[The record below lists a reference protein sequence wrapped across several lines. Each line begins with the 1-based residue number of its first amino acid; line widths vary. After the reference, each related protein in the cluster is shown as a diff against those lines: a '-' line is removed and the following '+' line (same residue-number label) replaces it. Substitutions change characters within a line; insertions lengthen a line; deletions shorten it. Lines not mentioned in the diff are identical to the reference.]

1 MPRSLSLTS
10 AQINALTTGDNT
22 ILFNA
27 QSRDILLY
35 GGANLEGKIGALEI
49 DNIVGDCLILKY
61 NASSTNYVNFAL
73 SNAGTFNVNVNGGN
87 KKFNIVNHDGST
99 NGLSLGGTLVTSSAD
114 QLNAVNTTPGT
125 AEANKA
131 LVVDGNLDIIGIH
144 NLETD
149 NLTVNGTLV
158 TASATELNYTDIA
171 SAGTAQASKALVVD
185 NNLDIGGLRN
195 LTATGIIDA
204 SSHNGDTKGLKLGGV
219 MVTAFASDINK
230 LSSVMEGTV
239 TASKVLI
246 VDSNKDLASIR
257 NLTSS
262 GDLNLSNHDGSTT
275 GLKLAG
281 TLVTS
286 SASQLNTVNVT
297 PGTATA
303 SKALVLDSNK
313 DITGIHNLETD
324 NLTVN
329 GTLVTASATELNYTD
344 ISTAGAVQ
352 ASKAVIVDV
361 DKDISGFRNLTTEG
375 NINIYNYNGT
385 TVGLKLAGNLVT
397 SSAAE
402 INTLDGVTPGTVS
415 AGKALVVDSNKD
427 LSSVRNLDV
436 DGGLN
441 IISHDGSTVGLELA
455 GTLVTASASEI
466 NKLTGVTPGTVTAGK
481 ALIVDSSR
489 DLASIRNL
497 TSSGSIDISNYNGT
511 TTGLKLEGTL
521 ITSSAAEINTL
532 NGVSAGTVTA
542 SKALVVDS
550 NKDLS
555 SLRNLTLT
563 GTLSGVT
570 TLTATTVAGT
580 LSTAAQPNVTSV
592 GSLTGLTTAGLT
604 LGSTAITAT
613 GSEINT
619 LTGVSAGTVTASKAL
634 VVDSNKDLSLLRNL
648 TLTGTLSGVTTL
660 TATTVAGTLSTAA
673 QPNVTS
679 VGSLTGL
686 TTAGLTLGSTAIT
699 ATGSEI
705 NTLTG
710 VSAGT
715 VTASKVL
722 VVDSNKDLSS
732 LRNLTLTGTL
742 TANTLSGTLSTASQA
757 NITSTGNLTLPGSL
771 TITNGTTL
779 LNFSNTSSSS
789 NFRLSIDSVSGNI
802 DISNNNSSNSTLL
815 SLYANGKRQLTCI
828 NNNDY
833 VNLPNHNGSSAGL
846 QLAGTLVTSTAAE
859 LNYLSGVTAGIAA
872 ASKALVLNGSS
883 NITTGINSLSATTL
897 SATTL
902 TGTLS
907 TAAQTSITS
916 VGTLTGLTVSSSGST
931 SLRIIDTGTTSVV
944 NSLNVSHYLSS
955 GTAGIG
961 IGSAMLFNAPN
972 AGGSIIT
979 YGKISAISSNVTAG
993 SHAGGLFFSSVFNG
1007 VFVDS
1012 LNLVSSSATNSTL
1025 TLAGSSSTIVAAN
1038 MTCSGTLTL
1047 GGTAFSAAVLDSV
1060 SGVTPG
1066 TASASKALIV
1076 DSNID
1081 INSIRNLSMT
1091 GTLTVGTVGSSD
1103 NRINFKGLTGDSP
1116 EDYTVLAERLYGA
1129 SEMSELLLFKSNDGP
1144 GLYGPDRIRLRA
1156 PEIRFQVHVNELYS
1170 SLGDNNDVMVVQN
1183 DTSVAINTLL
1193 SIGTSRSYGSSSFGA
1208 NINVND
1214 CTLSNSYTAASNTDP
1229 GHYKKVSIG
1238 VSTLTT
1244 TLGSGSVTTTNA
1256 SSLFIQSAPVPGTR
1270 MSISNAYALYVNSGN
1285 SYFGGDVTTA
1295 TRLKTTASGFG
1306 WQHQAAGCAELVSWV
1321 NASSGQIGTFNNNEF
1336 AFLQNNTVRMCID
1349 TDGDVGINTRSP
1361 IYKLDVAGTIRAR
1374 TSLLVGDSTDSGRL
1388 ISALDS
1394 TMGNG
1399 SVRYFCLGKAASSNN
1414 QFEMNYYH
1422 VSDGNA
1428 ENSIG
1433 LGFYGSG
1440 QKLTIRSNGTIG
1452 INNTSPSYPLE
1463 VSYSYGYT
1471 TPAST
1476 FRYRDNSGAN
1486 GIYVGNSVQIC
1497 AKFNSP
1503 IAVATEMYVTS
1514 DERIKT
1520 NITEITNKLAK
1531 DFILK
1536 TKPVSFNYIKSRGGS
1551 FHYGYIAQ
1559 DLARN
1564 GFEEIINPVKDDELE
1579 EVIHQDG
1586 GVSPKG
1592 ICLHVAYQNIIPI
1605 LGQNIKNIYEDNEKL
1620 ENKIKILEEKNN
1632 DLESRLKKLENMI
1645 LNI

>member
-344 ISTAGAVQ
+344 ITTAGAVQ
-352 ASKAVIVDV
+352 ASKAVIVDA

-619 LTGVSAGTVTASKAL
+619 LTGVSAGTVTASK
-634 VVDSNKDLSLLRNL
+634 
-648 TLTGTLSGVTTL
+648 
-660 TATTVAGTLSTAA
+660 
-673 QPNVTS
+673 
-679 VGSLTGL
+679 
-686 TTAGLTLGSTAIT
+686 
-699 ATGSEI
+699 
-705 NTLTG
+705 
-710 VSAGT
+710 
-715 VTASKVL
+715 VL

-732 LRNLTLTGTL
+732 LRNLELTGTL

-802 DISNNNSSNSTLL
+802 DIRNNNSSNSTLL

-907 TAAQTSITS
+907 TAEQTSITS
-916 VGTLTGLTVSSSGST
+916 VGTLTRLTVSSSGST

-944 NSLNVSHYLSS
+944 NSLDVSHYLSS

-979 YGKISAISSNVTAG
+979 YGKISAISSNVTEG

-1007 VFVDS
+1007 VFVNS

-1047 GGTAFSAAVLDSV
+1047 GGTAFSAAVLGSV

-1103 NRINFKGLTGDSP
+1103 NRINFKGVTGDYP
-1116 EDYTVLAERLYGA
+1116 EGYTVLAERLYGA
-1129 SEMSELLLFKSNDGP
+1129 SDMSELLLFKGNDGP
-1144 GLYGPDRIRLRA
+1144 GIYGPDRIRLRA
-1156 PEIRFQVHVNELYS
+1156 PEIRFQVHGNELYS

-1208 NINVND
+1208 NININD
-1214 CTLSNSYTAASNTDP
+1214 CTLSNSYTAASGTDS

-1238 VSTLTT
+1238 VT
-1244 TLGSGSVTTTNA
+1244 TLSTVSNTAVTTTNA
-1256 SSLFIQSAPVPGTR
+1256 SSLFIQSAPVAGTR
-1270 MSISNAYALYVNSGN
+1270 MTISNAYALYVNSGQ
-1285 SYFGGDVTTA
+1285 SYFGGNI
-1295 TRLKTTASGFG
+1295 G
-1306 WQHQAAGCAELVSWV
+1306 
-1321 NASSGQIGTFNNNEF
+1321 IGTTTPGYLF
-1336 AFLQNNTVRMCID
+1336 
-1349 TDGDVGINTRSP
+1349 DVNGTGRINR
-1361 IYKLDVAGTIRAR
+1361 
-1374 TSLLVGDSTDSGRL
+1374 LLVGDSTDTGRL

-1399 SVRYFCLGKAASSNN
+1399 SNRFFCLGKAASLNN

-1433 LGFYGSG
+1433 FGFYGNG

-1452 INNTSPSYPLE
+1452 INNTNPGYPLE

-1471 TPAST
+1471 TPNST
-1476 FRYRDNSGAN
+1476 IRYRDNSGAN
-1486 GIYVGNSVQIC
+1486 GSYVGNSVQIC

-1503 IAVATEMYVTS
+1503 IAVATEMYITS

-1592 ICLHVAYQNIIPI
+1592 ICLHLAYQNIIPI

>member
-1 MPRSLSLTS
+1 M
-10 AQINALTTGDNT
+10 
-22 ILFNA
+22 
-27 QSRDILLY
+27 
-35 GGANLEGKIGALEI
+35 
-49 DNIVGDCLILKY
+49 
-61 NASSTNYVNFAL
+61 
-73 SNAGTFNVNVNGGN
+73 
-87 KKFNIVNHDGST
+87 
-99 NGLSLGGTLVTSSAD
+99 
-114 QLNAVNTTPGT
+114 
-125 AEANKA
+125 
-131 LVVDGNLDIIGIH
+131 
-144 NLETD
+144 
-149 NLTVNGTLV
+149 
-158 TASATELNYTDIA
+158 
-171 SAGTAQASKALVVD
+171 
-185 NNLDIGGLRN
+185 
-195 LTATGIIDA
+195 
-204 SSHNGDTKGLKLGGV
+204 
-219 MVTAFASDINK
+219 
-230 LSSVMEGTV
+230 
-239 TASKVLI
+239 
-246 VDSNKDLASIR
+246 
-257 NLTSS
+257 
-262 GDLNLSNHDGSTT
+262 
-275 GLKLAG
+275 
-281 TLVTS
+281 
-286 SASQLNTVNVT
+286 
-297 PGTATA
+297 
-303 SKALVLDSNK
+303 
-313 DITGIHNLETD
+313 
-324 NLTVN
+324 
-329 GTLVTASATELNYTD
+329 
-344 ISTAGAVQ
+344 
-352 ASKAVIVDV
+352 
-361 DKDISGFRNLTTEG
+361 
-375 NINIYNYNGT
+375 
-385 TVGLKLAGNLVT
+385 
-397 SSAAE
+397 
-402 INTLDGVTPGTVS
+402 
-415 AGKALVVDSNKD
+415 
-427 LSSVRNLDV
+427 
-436 DGGLN
+436 
-441 IISHDGSTVGLELA
+441 
-455 GTLVTASASEI
+455 
-466 NKLTGVTPGTVTAGK
+466 
-481 ALIVDSSR
+481 
-489 DLASIRNL
+489 
-497 TSSGSIDISNYNGT
+497 
-511 TTGLKLEGTL
+511 
-521 ITSSAAEINTL
+521 
-532 NGVSAGTVTA
+532 
-542 SKALVVDS
+542 
-550 NKDLS
+550 
-555 SLRNLTLT
+555 
-563 GTLSGVT
+563 
-570 TLTATTVAGT
+570 
-580 LSTAAQPNVTSV
+580 
-592 GSLTGLTTAGLT
+592 
-604 LGSTAITAT
+604 
-613 GSEINT
+613 
-619 LTGVSAGTVTASKAL
+619 
-634 VVDSNKDLSLLRNL
+634 
-648 TLTGTLSGVTTL
+648 
-660 TATTVAGTLSTAA
+660 
-673 QPNVTS
+673 
-679 VGSLTGL
+679 
-686 TTAGLTLGSTAIT
+686 
-699 ATGSEI
+699 
-705 NTLTG
+705 
-710 VSAGT
+710 
-715 VTASKVL
+715 
-722 VVDSNKDLSS
+722 
-732 LRNLTLTGTL
+732 
-742 TANTLSGTLSTASQA
+742 
-757 NITSTGNLTLPGSL
+757 
-771 TITNGTTL
+771 
-779 LNFSNTSSSS
+779 
-789 NFRLSIDSVSGNI
+789 SIDSVSGNI

-1047 GGTAFSAAVLDSV
+1047 EGTAFSAAVLGSV

-1091 GTLTVGTVGSSD
+1091 GALTVGTVGSSD
-1103 NRINFKGLTGDSP
+1103 NRINFKGVNGDFP
-1116 EDYTVLAERLYGA
+1116 EGYTVLAERLYGA
-1129 SEMSELLLFKSNDGP
+1129 SDMSELLLFKGNDGP
-1144 GLYGPDRIRLRA
+1144 GIYGPDRIRLRA

-1208 NINVND
+1208 NININD
-1214 CTLSNSYTAASNTDP
+1214 CTLSNSYTAASGTDP

-1238 VSTLTT
+1238 VT
-1244 TLGSGSVTTTNA
+1244 TLSTVSNTAVTTTNA
-1256 SSLFIQSAPVPGTR
+1256 SSLFIQSAPVAGTR
-1270 MSISNAYALYVNSGN
+1270 MTISNAYALYVNSGQ
-1285 SYFGGDVTTA
+1285 SYFGGNI
-1295 TRLKTTASGFG
+1295 G
-1306 WQHQAAGCAELVSWV
+1306 
-1321 NASSGQIGTFNNNEF
+1321 IGTTTPGYLF
-1336 AFLQNNTVRMCID
+1336 
-1349 TDGDVGINTRSP
+1349 DVNGTGRINR
-1361 IYKLDVAGTIRAR
+1361 
-1374 TSLLVGDSTDSGRL
+1374 LLVGDSTDTNRL

-1399 SVRYFCLGKAASSNN
+1399 SNRYFCLGKAPSLNN

-1422 VSDGNA
+1422 MSDGNA

-1433 LGFYGSG
+1433 FGFYGNG
-1440 QKLTIRSNGTIG
+1440 QKLTIKSNGTIG
-1452 INNTSPSYPLE
+1452 INNTNPGYPLE

-1476 FRYRDNSGAN
+1476 YRYRDNSGAN

>member
-619 LTGVSAGTVTASKAL
+619 LTGVSAGTVTASK
-634 VVDSNKDLSLLRNL
+634 
-648 TLTGTLSGVTTL
+648 
-660 TATTVAGTLSTAA
+660 
-673 QPNVTS
+673 
-679 VGSLTGL
+679 
-686 TTAGLTLGSTAIT
+686 
-699 ATGSEI
+699 
-705 NTLTG
+705 
-710 VSAGT
+710 
-715 VTASKVL
+715 VL

-1156 PEIRFQVHVNELYS
+1156 PEIIFQVHVNELYS